1 MNVIDLLFDRE
12 QQPSTLHTQYV
23 RLKAEQNLRRRE
35 MAEALQVSEAQLI
48 DLQCDVKSIRLN
60 REFGRL
66 IEQLPSLGYI
76 MTLTRNEYA
85 VHERK
90 GCYDNVTVSGAMALV
105 IAPDRK
111 IDLRIILHRWQ
122 HGFAVREDTDN
133 GPRYSLQFFDQGGTA
148 IQKIYL
154 QPESDRMAYAMLV
167 QNFHAKDQQSA
178 MNFPPLIDT
187 PDYVNDEQVNT
198 ERLAQEWSEMTDVH
212 QFFSMLRRHK
222 VSREQAFRL
231 IGGRYAQPF
240 DPVAIE
246 RVLIQAVERQIPIM
260 CFVGN
265 AGNIQI
271 HSGVVNNI
279 KRMGPWLNILD
290 PEFNLHLR
298 EDGVANAWLVRK
310 PTVDGL
316 VTSLELYDPQSH
328 LVAQFFGVRGEGQ
341 PENPQWRTLAE
352 SVPGDRQRAA

>member
-1 MNVIDLLFDRE
+1 MNVIDLLFNRE
-12 QQPSTLHTQYV
+12 QLPSTLHTRYAS
-23 RLKAEQNLRRRE
+23 LKAGQTLRRRE

-66 IEQLPSLGYI
+66 IQQLPSLGYI

-90 GCYDNVTVSGAMALV
+90 GCYDNITVNDAMALA
-105 IAPDRK
+105 IASDRK
-111 IDLRIILHRWQ
+111 IDLRIILHRWR

-133 GPRYSLQFFDQGGTA
+133 GLRYSLQFFDQGGAA

-154 QPESDRMAYAMLV
+154 QPESDQMAYAMLV
-167 QNFHAKDQQSA
+167 QNFYAKDQQSA
-178 MNFPPLIDT
+178 LNFPPVIDT
-187 PDYVNDEQVNT
+187 PDYVNDAQVDT
-198 ERLAQEWSEMTDVH
+198 GKLAREWSEMTDVH
-212 QFFSMLRRHK
+212 QFFSMLRRHN

-231 IGGRYAQPF
+231 IGDRYARPF
-240 DPVAIE
+240 EPALME
-246 RVLIQAVERQIPIM
+246 RVLSQAAELQIPIM

-271 HSGVVNNI
+271 HSGVVNTI

-298 EDGVANAWLVRK
+298 EDGIANAWLVRK

-316 VTSLELYDPQSH
+316 VTSLELYDRQST
-328 LVAQFFGVRGEGQ
+328 LVTQFFGVRAERQ
-341 PENPQWRTLAE
+341 PENPRWRNLAE
-352 SVPGDRQRAA
+352 SVLGDRQRAA